1 MGRRL
6 IDLSTPVTTG
16 HFRWPVERKL
26 WKSHEEGN
34 AGQGTWAGWNV
45 HGFTHMDSPRHVD
58 PQGFT
63 TDAITLDMTVGDAAV
78 LDLSHLPENQGIT
91 AEQMAAAGAHLRP
104 GDIAILKTRWDERAD
119 IETVEFW
126 TRAPWVTD
134 EAARWLAGTGIKAI
148 GFDFP
153 QDECIRHFVTGQK
166 RVPLEEQPTHYHL
179 LKLGGIIM
187 FEYLRNT
194 GSLRQSRS
202 MVVALPVKLPDS
214 DGAPARVIAIE
225 EEGVSG

>member
-1 MGRRL
+1 MPRRL

-16 HFRWPVERKL
+16 HFRWPVERSL

-34 AGQGTWAGWNV
+34 PGQGTWAGWNV
-45 HGFTHMDSPRHVD
+45 HAFTHMDSPRHVD
-58 PQGFT
+58 PDGFT
-63 TDAITLDMTVGDAAV
+63 TDAITLEMTVGDAAV

-91 AEQMAAAGAHLRP
+91 AAQMAAAGAHLRP

-119 IETVEFW
+119 IRSPEFW

-134 EAARWLAGTGIKAI
+134 EAARWLAATGIKAA

-153 QDECIRHFVTGQK
+153 QDHCIRLFVTGK
-166 RVPLEEQPTHYHL
+166 ARVPLEEQPTHHHL
-179 LKLGGIIM
+179 LKRRGIVM
-187 FEYLRNT
+187 FEYLCNT
-194 GSLRQSRS
+194 GALRQARCLA
-202 MVVALPVKLPDS
+202 VALPIRLPDS

-225 EEGVSG
+225 ES

>member
-1 MGRRL
+1 MARRL

-16 HFRWPVERKL
+16 HFRWPVERRL
-26 WKSHEEGN
+26 WKSHAAGD

-45 HGFTHMDSPRHVD
+45 HAFTHMDSPRHVD
-58 PQGFT
+58 PEGFT
-63 TDAITLDMTVGDAAV
+63 TDSITLEMTVGDAAI
-78 LDLSHLPENQGIT
+78 LDLSALPENRGIT
-91 AEQMAAAGAHLRP
+91 AAEMQAAGAHLRP

-119 IETVEFW
+119 LGTPDFW

-134 EAARWLAGTGIKAI
+134 EAAQWLAGTGIKAI

-153 QDECIRHFVTGQK
+153 QDECIRYFVTGQAK
-166 RVPLEEQPTHYHL
+166 VPIEGQPTHYHL
-179 LKLGGIIM
+179 LKNRGIIM

-194 GSLRQSRS
+194 GALTQARS

-225 EEGVSG
+225 EG

>member
-1 MGRRL
+1 MARRL

-26 WKSHEEGN
+26 WKSHEAGN

-58 PQGFT
+58 PEGFT

-91 AEQMAAAGAHLRP
+91 AAQMAAAGAHLRP
-104 GDIAILKTRWDERAD
+104 GDIAVLKTRWDERAN
-119 IETVEFW
+119 IETPDFW

-134 EAARWLAGTGIKAI
+134 EAAQWLAGTGIKAI
-148 GFDFP
+148 CFDFP
-153 QDECIRHFVTGQK
+153 QDHCIRLFVTTK
-166 RVPLEEQPTHYHL
+166 ARVPLEEQPTHYHL
-179 LKLGGIIM
+179 LKKRGIIM

-194 GSLRQSRS
+194 GALSQARC
-202 MVVALPVKLPDS
+202 MVVGLPIKLPDS

-225 EEGVSG
+225 EG

>member
-1 MGRRL
+1 MARRL

-16 HFRWPVERKL
+16 HFRWPVERRL
-26 WKSHEEGN
+26 WKRHEEGN

-45 HGFTHMDSPRHVD
+45 HAFTHMDSPRHVD
-58 PQGFT
+58 PAGFT
-63 TDAITLDMTVGDAAV
+63 TDSITLDMTVGEAAI
-78 LDLSHLPENQGIT
+78 LDLSHLPENAGIT
-91 AEQMAAAGAHLRP
+91 AAQMQQAGAHLRA
-104 GDIAILKTRWDERAD
+104 GDIAVLKTRWDERAD
-119 IETVEFW
+119 IGTPEFW

-148 GFDFP
+148 CFDFP
-153 QDECIRHFVTGQK
+153 QDHSIRFFVTGQK

-179 LKLGGIIM
+179 LKNRGIIM

-194 GSLRQSRS
+194 GALSLPRS
-202 MVVALPVKLPDS
+202 LVVALPIRLPDS

-225 EEGVSG
+225 EG